1 MEWLIVTSVVVV
13 IILLIVRRFA
23 RRPNRLAA
31 SPYTRHV
38 SVFSPAE
45 AKFLHV
51 LDRAVGQR
59 YRIFGKIRVADVIAV
74 RKDLD
79 PGGYRTAFSRI
90 GAKHFDFVLCSRWD
104 FSIVGVIELND
115 SSHLHQKRAQRDAFL
130 IDICNAIGLPI
141 LIVRARRQYSASRL
155 RSIVAHAFASDATNS

>member
-1 MEWLIVTSVVVV
+1 MKWLIVTTALTVILLVV
-13 IILLIVRRFA
+13 IRRFP
-23 RRPNRLAA
+23 RPKRPAA
-31 SPYTRHV
+31 SPYTLHV

-45 AKFLHV
+45 AAFLHV

-79 PGGYRTAFSRI
+79 PRSYSIAFSRI

-115 SSHLHQKRAQRDAFL
+115 SSHLRQNRAQRDAFL

-141 LIVRARRQYSASRL
+141 LIVRARRQYSAFRL
-155 RSIVAHAFASDATNS
+155 RSVIAHAFTRDAPYS